1 MERISFPDHKD
12 RCPHIQTGG
21 PVVFCFF
28 FLRFVHFSGAPWE
41 SMPLLFKCLP
51 PILI

>member
-28 FLRFVHFSGAPWE
+28 F
-41 SMPLLFKCLP
+41 FKVCTFFRGSLGVYASAF
-51 PILI
+51 